1 MILDLGIS
9 CPFNLWYALAP
20 NIGYCLQELAKYS
33 NNFWQEKKHH
43 ARSELILI
51 AVEIWHSW

>member
-20 NIGYCLQELAKYS
+20 NIGYCLQELAKY
-33 NNFWQEKKHH
+33 NNFWQEKHH